1 MVPPL
6 LIVKPVDVAP
16 VAVFACAIESFKSET
31 SNVLSATATVASELK
46 EVAVN

>member
-16 VAVFACAIESFKSET
+16 VAVFACAIESFKSDT
-31 SNVLSATATVASELK
+31 SNVVSATVTVASDPK